1 MYKTI
6 DLILELVYNIY
17 KDKGSQKTS
26 QKQNKKTNFRRSILW
41 KSKQRKK
48 AIKENYSNVLAI
60 GYAEYQDLLD
70 KYKAD
75 YYTSGVYG
83 WNANIFTIDKL
94 DTAIVTGYRHFG
106 EWLNDE
112 QLAIFEKYD
121 NKAKKLSEFWDSVTD
136 STEYFKDLTGY
147 EMYFNGRS
155 SGYIVTDIDIID
167 YEDLKT
173 MSKKELQKVTEIL
186 QKFDDFCDAL
196 RSDLIYYLDN
206 ATIEEIEETI
216 INTRKVLTI

>member
-1 MYKTI
+1 MKIKTT
-6 DLILELVYNIY
+6 
-17 KDKGSQKTS
+17 Q
-26 QKQNKKTNFRRSILW
+26 
-41 KSKQRKK
+41 K

-112 QLAIFEKYD
+112 QLAIFEK
-121 NKAKKLSEFWDSVTD
+121 KAFWQ
-136 STEYFKDLTGY
+136 
-147 EMYFNGRS
+147 
-155 SGYIVTDIDIID
+155 II
-167 YEDLKT
+167 EK
-173 MSKKELQKVTEIL
+173 
-186 QKFDDFCDAL
+186 
-196 RSDLIYYLDN
+196 
-206 ATIEEIEETI
+206 
-216 INTRKVLTI
+216 